1 MQKLTRI
8 LDRVFFLEMGVPE
21 GKKSETLAVGLVILK
36 PENEL
41 DKNVWG
47 YLSFH
52 DQIAGRQRAITLQSK
67 PEISETKIKAVS
79 DIGENFNFAFVT
91 KEVWEEKVKKLFQVP
106 VEVEDKLIDTE
117 QVQSL
122 LLNLYP

>member
-1 MQKLTRI
+1 MQSMTQI
-8 LDRVFFLEMGVPE
+8 LDRVFFLEIGVPE
-21 GKKSETLAVGLVILK
+21 GKKTETLAVGLVFLK
-36 PENEL
+36 P
-41 DKNVWG
+41 DKDPDEKVWG

-52 DQIAGRQRAITLQSK
+52 DQIAGRQRAITLQKK
-67 PEISETKIKAVS
+67 PEIAETRITAVS
-79 DIGENFNFAFVT
+79 DIGESFNFIFVT

-106 VEVEDKLIDTE
+106 DEVEEKLIDTE